1 MDGLL
6 LVGHGSL
13 RSDSAAGMG
22 QVAARL
28 ARNQAIAALET
39 CFLNYGAPDMATGA
53 ARLAARSATRIV
65 VQPYFLTDGQFARV
79 DIPRQVHR
87 LQAAYPAVEFC
98 VGAVL
103 GAHARMARLV
113 QARIPAASRWDAVVL
128 VAHGSHYP
136 QARAQIARLVRQ
148 LQAALGA
155 IPVTDAFL
163 DINQPDLGARC
174 QALLQAGHRRLAVV
188 PYFLHAGRHVKED
201 LPRILDATEA
211 AWAGSSL
218 QLLDYVHDPAGL
230 AAIICD
236 HYQTAR
242 QQADAGLGAAS
253 LGLSPTPALHVR

>member
-13 RSDSAAGMG
+13 RPDSAAGMG

-39 CFLNYGAPDMATGA
+39 CFLNYGAPDMATGV

-79 DIPRQVHR
+79 DIPRQAR
-87 LQAAYPAVEFC
+87 QLQAAYPAVQFC

-103 GAHARMARLV
+103 GAHARMSRLV
-113 QARIPAASRWDAVVL
+113 QARIPAAPRWDAVVL

-163 DINQPDLGARC
+163 DINKPDLGARC
-174 QALLQAGHRRLAVV
+174 QALLQAGHRRLAVM
-188 PYFLHAGRHVKED
+188 PYLLHAGRHVKED
-201 LPRILDATEA
+201 LPRILKATEA
-211 AWAGSSL
+211 AWPGSAL
-218 QLLDYVHDPAGL
+218 RLLDYVHDPAGL
-230 AAIICD
+230 AGIICD
-236 HYQTAR
+236 HYQAAC
-242 QQADAGLGAAS
+242 QQANAGLDAA
-253 LGLSPTPALHVR
+253 LASPTPAPHAR

>member
-13 RSDSAAGMG
+13 RPDSAAGMG

-39 CFLNYGAPDMATGA
+39 CFLNYGAPDMATGV

-65 VQPYFLTDGQFARV
+65 VQPYFLTDGQFARA
-79 DIPRQVHR
+79 DIPRQTR
-87 LQAAYPAVEFC
+87 QLQAAYPAVQFC

-103 GAHARMARLV
+103 GAHARMSRLV
-113 QARIPAASRWDAVVL
+113 QARIPAAPRWDAVVL

-163 DINQPDLGARC
+163 DINHPDLGARC
-174 QALLQAGHRRLAVV
+174 QALLQAGHRRLAVM

-201 LPRILDATEA
+201 LPRILNATEA
-211 AWAGSSL
+211 AWKGSAL
-218 QLLDYVHDPAGL
+218 RLLDYVHDPAGL
-230 AAIICD
+230 AGIICD
-236 HYQTAR
+236 HYQAAC
-242 QQADAGLGAAS
+242 QQANAGLDAA
-253 LGLSPTPALHVR
+253 LASPTPAPHAR